1 MQLSKALERLHSVR
15 KIEEQQQEA
24 ELNEVTAELY
34 RLRGMLDRVH
44 QRIET
49 ARALASASIG
59 NGMIEDRFSALEET
73 VLLGRLATVLVKKV
87 KLADQ
92 RLLEARAQLL
102 AKRIERRQV
111 ETLLDAAQRQVEKDE
126 NRKSQQSLDE
136 WYRLRRV

>member
-1 MQLSKALERLHSVR
+1 VQLSKALERLHSVR